1 MSAIKFKHLV
11 AALLVVIAALLACK
25 KNEDATK
32 ACTGQGSSDD
42 CEQCCQKQGSSGH
55 TYVNGECSC
64 LGG

>member
-1 MSAIKFKHLV
+1 MTRIKVRHLL
-11 AALLVVIAALLACK
+11 AALLVLTVALLACT

-32 ACTGQGSSDD
+32 ACESQGSSDA
-42 CEQCCQKQGSSGH
+42 CEKCCEGEGSSGY

>member
-1 MSAIKFKHLV
+1 MIPIKGRHLL
-11 AALLVVIAALLACK
+11 AALLVVTIALLACK

-32 ACTGQGSSDD
+32 ACENQGSSDA
-42 CEQCCQKQGSSGH
+42 CEKCCTGEGSSGY